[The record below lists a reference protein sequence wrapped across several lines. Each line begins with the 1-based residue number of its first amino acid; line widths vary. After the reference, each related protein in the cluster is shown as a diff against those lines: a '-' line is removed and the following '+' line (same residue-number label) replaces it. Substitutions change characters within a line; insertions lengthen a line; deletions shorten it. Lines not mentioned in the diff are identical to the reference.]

1 MEKSLAKTFKNVYTF
16 YYHEANDY
24 KLFFLLLYMQFHIF
38 IDNFGNPAYMLLVGA
53 CKSGIEPLVRALLH
67 IPGVGPLL
75 GCPIPG
81 HDGLDVAGLAQQNGH
96 TTIAN
101 CIKDLIKQ

>member
-1 MEKSLAKTFKNVYTF
+1 MKQMIINS
-16 YYHEANDY
+16 
-24 KLFFLLLYMQFHIF
+24 FFLLLYMQFHIF
-38 IDNFGNPAYMLLVGA
+38 IDILGSGNYNFGNPAYMLLIGA